1 MKKHRQA
8 YLLAVGIVFWIK
20 RRVEMF
26 EVGQKV
32 WDVVRGEGIVVD
44 VKPYDCKYPVVVN
57 FARMS
62 AITYTEEGKD
72 YTVHEKPSIYPYPV
86 EVVKKVTKP
95 SIDWEHVHKDFK
107 FLAKDIDG
115 NAFLYWEKPVLVL
128 SGGWQTTQGDCAE
141 AHQFASYTSGT
152 CDWQDSLV
160 ERP

>member
-1 MKKHRQA
+1 
-8 YLLAVGIVFWIK
+8 
-20 RRVEMF
+20 MF

-32 WDVVRGEGIVVD
+32 WDVIRGEGVVIG
-44 VKPYDCKYPVVVN
+44 VRTHACTYPVIVN
-57 FARMS
+57 FDSMGVF
-62 AITYTEEGKD
+62 TYTKEGKE
-72 YTVHEKPSIYPYPV
+72 YEAHKKRSLYPYPV
-86 EVVKKVTKP
+86 QIFKEITKP

-128 SGGWQTTQGDCAE
+128 SGGWQITQGDCAE